1 MINQIEEAQQDL
13 QKKEKGRRDKFSVL
27 GIKEAPSYKSHG
39 HEKDEKVILQ
49 KSYANTFDNLGQI
62 DKLFE
67 EHNLSK
73 LRKPR

>member
-1 MINQIEEAQQDL
+1 M
-13 QKKEKGRRDKFSVL
+13 L

-49 KSYANTFDNLGQI
+49 KSYANTFDNLGEI